1 MDPLVFEAYL
11 RPTLWGQRRL
21 GVLFGKTLPSSGTP
35 YGESCEIS
43 AHPHHVSRVAEGPW
57 KGRLLTDVCAA
68 QPREI
73 FGKQSPPAPFPL
85 LIKLLDCEEL
95 LSIQVHPTDEI
106 AARLL
111 PGEMGKTEAW
121 VVLSAEPT
129 GRIYAGLLP
138 GITRRELEQHLE
150 RGTTDQCLNSFTPM
164 VGDCIFLPAGTVHA
178 VGGGVVLAEVQQ
190 TSDATFRLFDW
201 NRLGQDG
208 KPRALHIDQALAA
221 IDWDRGPVQALK
233 GSPIAG
239 FPSGE
244 CLVRCSYFNMDRYV
258 VDQHLPNPYS
268 GRLSIWIVLAGSAQ
282 LATSGNYRRS
292 FRTGETVL
300 IPASAPASFWKTTNV
315 PATFLGVSLPG

>member
-1 MDPLVFEAYL
+1 
-11 RPTLWGQRRL
+11 
-21 GVLFGKTLPSSGTP
+21 LFGKPLPNPDTP
-35 YGESCEIS
+35 YGESWEIS
-43 AHPHHVSRVAEGPW
+43 AHPHHVSRAAEGPC
-57 KGRLLTDVCAA
+57 KGQLLTDLCAA
-68 QPREI
+68 HAREI
-73 FGKQSPPAPFPL
+73 FGKQTAPARFPL

-121 VVLSAEPT
+121 VVLAAEPT

-138 GITRRELEQHLE
+138 GITRRELEKHLAN
-150 RGTTDQCLNSFTPM
+150 GTVAQCLNSFTPM
-164 VGDCIFLPAGTVHA
+164 AGDCIFLPAGTVHA

-208 KPRALHIDQALAA
+208 KPRTLHIEQALAT

-233 GSPIAG
+233 GTPIAG
-239 FPSGE
+239 FPGGE
-244 CLVRCSYFNMDRYV
+244 RLVQCSYFNLDRYF
-258 VDQHLPNPYS
+258 VDRHLANPYS

-282 LATSGNYRRS
+282 LATSGDYRRS
-292 FRTGETVL
+292 FRAGETVL
-300 IPASAPASFWKTTNV
+300 IPASAPASSWKTANG
-315 PATFLGVSLPG
+315 PATLLGVSLPS